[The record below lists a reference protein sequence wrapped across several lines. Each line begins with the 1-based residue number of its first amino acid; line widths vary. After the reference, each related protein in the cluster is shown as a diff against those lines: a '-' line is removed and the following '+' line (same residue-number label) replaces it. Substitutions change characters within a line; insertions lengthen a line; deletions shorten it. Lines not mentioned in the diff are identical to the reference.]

1 MDKSNYFAL
10 KVNRKPR
17 LPFAAAVAIVFI
29 STLLCLSCASRP
41 DEAKADALVSH
52 IDPGVKPGD
61 DFFLYANGTWFK
73 EHPIPKS
80 ERSNGLWQ
88 LIQDAINGQVRSIC
102 ESAAALKTA
111 AKGSQKQK
119 IGDFFFSGMDE
130 AGLNRRG
137 IADLAKDLA
146 MIDAIP
152 DLKGVATAA
161 AYIQRVAGSPL
172 FRFYVGQ
179 DDMLSSRYAI
189 FINQGGLSLPERSF
203 YFDSDARAVLIRKEF
218 ESYVGRLF
226 RRLGYDEPRAKRAAA
241 GLMNLETMIA
251 KASRKLEDT
260 RDPLKNYNR
269 LSTAELA
276 KVAPGFD
283 WPLFFKSMGLKAVD
297 AVVVGQPEFL
307 QSLYAR
313 MDRVGLS
320 DWKEYLKFHL
330 VNNLA
335 EYLDDATYR
344 EYFQFYGAAMEGVP
358 EPKPRWKRVVEQTDG
373 SLGELIGQVYVAEY
387 LPPGTK
393 EKLVEIGEAIRS
405 VYADRIKALDWMSAA
420 TKEKALKK
428 LAAVIMKMGYPDRW
442 KDLGA
447 LEVDRASYVRNV
459 MNANAWHSDYNLAK
473 FGKPVDRKE
482 WAMTPQTYN
491 AYYNP
496 SNNEIV
502 IPGSNIIVPGY
513 EKAMADDAILYAI
526 IGGSTVGHEIIHG
539 FDDQGCKY
547 DDQGNLNNWWTAE
560 DSAKFLARTRL
571 IVEQYNEYNPVDD
584 LHINGEMT
592 QGENIADL
600 AGITMGYEAFKKTRQ
615 FMEKDVI
622 AGLGPEKRFFLGYAL
637 GWMINQRPEGVA
649 NQVKSDVHSPA
660 KFRVNGPLSDL
671 TPFYEA
677 FQVTEKDRMWRP
689 LGKRVK
695 IW

>member
-1 MDKSNYFAL
+1 MTI
-10 KVNRKPR
+10 
-17 LPFAAAVAIVFI
+17 AAMAVFI
-29 STLLCLSCASRP
+29 GILLFSSCTVKKSAEKP
-41 DEAKADALVSH
+41 DALALH
-52 IDPGVKPGD
+52 IDRTVKPGD
-61 DFFLYANGTWFK
+61 DFFLYANGKWFK
-73 EHPIPKS
+73 ENPIPKS

-88 LIQDAINGQVRSIC
+88 LIQDAINGQIRSIC
-102 ESAAALKTA
+102 ESAAGLKTA
-111 AKGSQKQK
+111 DRGSQKQK

-137 IADLAKDLA
+137 IADLDKELA
-146 MIDAIP
+146 MIDAVT
-152 DLKGVATAA
+152 DLKGVVTAA
-161 AYIQRVAGSPL
+161 AYVHRVSGSPL
-172 FRFYVGQ
+172 FRFYVSQ
-179 DDMLSSRYAI
+179 DDKLSSRYAI
-189 FINQGGLSLPERSF
+189 FINQGGLSLPDRSF
-203 YFDSDARAVLIRKEF
+203 YFDNDPRAVLIRKEF
-218 ESYVGRLF
+218 AAYAGRLF
-226 RRLGYDEPRAKRAAA
+226 RRLGYDGRKAEKTAAS
-241 GLMNLETMIA
+241 LVNLETMIA

-260 RDPLKNYNR
+260 RDPLKNYTR
-269 LSTAELA
+269 FSPAQLA
-276 KVAPGFD
+276 KIAPGFD
-283 WPLFFKSMGLKAVD
+283 WPLFFKSVGLSAVD

-307 QSLYAR
+307 QGLYAR

-320 DWKEYLKFHL
+320 DWKDYLKFHL
-330 VNNLA
+330 INNLA
-335 EYLDDATYR
+335 EYMDDATYR
-344 EYFQFYGAAMEGVP
+344 EFFQFYGATMEGVP
-358 EPKPRWKRVVEQTDG
+358 EPKPRWKRVVEQTDN

-393 EKLVEIGEAIRS
+393 EKLIEIGEAIRG
-405 VYADRIKALDWMSAA
+405 VYAERIKDLDWMSAA

-428 LAAVIMKMGYPDRW
+428 LSMVIIKMGYPDRW

-447 LEVDRASYVRNV
+447 LEVDRTSYVRNV
-459 MNANAWHSDYNLAK
+459 MNANAWHFNYNLAK
-473 FGKPVDRKE
+473 FGKPVDRSE
-482 WAMTPQTYN
+482 WEMTPQTYN

-513 EKAMADDAILYAI
+513 EKTLADDAILYAI
-526 IGGSTVGHEIIHG
+526 IGGSTVGHEITHG

-547 DDQGNLNNWWTAE
+547 DEQGNLNNWWTAE
-560 DSAKFLARTRL
+560 DSAKFLARTRM

-615 FMEKDVI
+615 FREKKEI
-622 AGLGPEKRFFLGYAL
+622 AGLSPEKRFFLGYAL
-637 GWMINQRPEGVA
+637 GWMINQRLEGVA

-660 KFRVNGPLSDL
+660 KYRVNGPLSDL

-677 FQVTEKDRMWRP
+677 FQVKAGDRMWRP
-689 LGKRVK
+689 AEKRVK

>member
-1 MDKSNYFAL
+1 MEKTNFL
-10 KVNRKPR
+10 NIRQNRKPCR
-17 LPFAAAVAIVFI
+17 PLTVTVTIVFF
-29 STLLCLSCASRP
+29 SLLLFSSCAARK
-41 DEAKADALVSH
+41 DNAKPDALASH
-52 IDPGVKPGD
+52 IDRRIRPGD
-61 DFFLYANGTWFK
+61 DFFLYANGKWFK
-73 EHPIPKS
+73 ENPIPKS

-88 LIQDAINGQVRSIC
+88 LIQDTINGQVKNIC
-102 ESAAALKTA
+102 ESAAALKTVE
-111 AKGSQKQK
+111 KGTHKQK
-119 IGDFFFSGMDE
+119 IGDFFYSGMDE
-130 AGLNRRG
+130 TVLNAHG
-137 IADLAKDLA
+137 VIDLAQDLS
-146 MIDAIP
+146 MIDAIT
-152 DLKGVATAA
+152 DLKGVVTAV

-203 YFDSDARAVLIRKEF
+203 YFDSDPRAVLIRKGF
-218 ESYVGRLF
+218 VAYAGRLF
-226 RRLGYDEPRAKRAAA
+226 RRLGYDEQLAQGAAA
-241 GLMNLETMIA
+241 CLMKMETMIA

-283 WPLFFKSMGLKAVD
+283 WPLFFKSVGLKAVD

-313 MDRVGLS
+313 MDRVALD
-320 DWKEYLKFHL
+320 DWKDYLKFHL

-335 EYLDDATYR
+335 EFMDDDTYR
-344 EYFQFYGAAMEGVP
+344 EFFQFYGATMEGVP
-358 EPKPRWKRVVEQTDG
+358 EPKPRWKRVVEQTEN

-387 LPPGTK
+387 LPPRTK
-393 EKLVEIGEAIRS
+393 EKLIEIGEAIRS
-405 VYADRIKALDWMSAA
+405 VYAERIKALDWMSST
-420 TKEKALKK
+420 TKEKALEK
-428 LAAVIMKMGYPDRW
+428 LSTVIMKIGYPDHW
-442 KDLGA
+442 KNLSA
-447 LEVDRASYVRNV
+447 LAVDRTSYVRNV

-473 FGKPVDRKE
+473 FGKPVDRSE
-482 WAMTPQTYN
+482 WEMTPQTYN

-513 EKAMADDAILYAI
+513 EKTMADDAILYAI

-547 DDQGNLNNWWTAE
+547 DELGNLNNWWTAE
-560 DSAKFLARTRL
+560 DSAKFLARTRM
-571 IVEQYNEYNPVDD
+571 IVEQFNEYNPVDD

-615 FMEKDVI
+615 FREKKEI
-622 AGLGPEKRFFLGYAL
+622 AGLGSEKRFFLGYAL
-637 GWMINQRPEGVA
+637 GWMINQRPEGIA

-660 KFRVNGPLSDL
+660 KYRVNGPLSDL

-689 LGKRVK
+689 LEKRVK